1 MSADLGLTFFFFLLF
16 FVCVF
21 RQLSAQACATV
32 AVYTAQYFMGREQ
45 LARMRDRVNIA
56 VKIKR

>member
-1 MSADLGLTFFFFLLF
+1 MSADLGLTFFF

-32 AVYTAQYFMGREQ
+32 AVYPAQYFMGREQ